1 MSDHGYTEE
10 KAAKNAVANGR
21 SPHHHQETTNNF
33 TYCNLAPLYSPDRDC
48 PALHGSSLGG
58 VARTSLVGLHK
69 DGLRVHAGHRQ
80 GWRH

>member
-1 MSDHGYTEE
+1 MQLRM
-10 KAAKNAVANGR
+10 AVLRLIIKRPANKCHMPGNG
-21 SPHHHQETTNNF
+21 Q
-33 TYCNLAPLYSPDRDC
+33 APLYSPDRDC